1 LKSTRKGVFAWVD
14 LLLIMFFA
22 SMAMFI
28 LEAFVSKKGGG
39 VPMKQKLLSV
49 SSGPDISG
57 KSMSLGDQT

>member
-1 LKSTRKGVFAWVD
+1 
-14 LLLIMFFA
+14 MFFA